1 MHLSVLGH
9 WQHSTEKFIIRNSSA
24 RIVDS
29 KNSNFFRGLLQLNQC
44 HFGRHHNSLTIFD
57 LMVRDRADRS
67 CCSNQQFHQKMI
79 QTKKIFWH
87 FSALWMPPGGKF
99 FGPFERP
106 LTVDDF
112 CKSALCRYGHSFM
125 LKMAFDSVID

>member
-9 WQHSTEKFIIRNSSA
+9 WQHRTEKFIIRNSSA

-44 HFGRHHNSLTIFD
+44 HFGCRHNSLTIFD

-67 CCSNQQFHQKMI
+67 CCSNQQFHENDSDRKN
-79 QTKKIFWH
+79 TL
-87 FSALWMPPGGKF
+87 ALFGTLDAPGGNF

>member
-57 LMVRDRADRS
+57 LMVRDRATVPAAQI
-67 CCSNQQFHQKMI
+67 NNFIKMI
-79 QTKKIFWH
+79 QTKKLFWH
-87 FSALWMPPGGKF
+87 FLALWMPPGGNF
-99 FGPFERP
+99 FRPFERP

-112 CKSALCRYGHSFM
+112 CKSALCRYVHSFM

>member
-67 CCSNQQFHQKMI
+67 CCSNQQFHQNDSDQKNI
-79 QTKKIFWH
+79 L
-87 FSALWMPPGGKF
+87 ALFGTLDAPGGKF
-99 FGPFERP
+99 FWTVRK
-106 LTVDDF
+106 TVD
-112 CKSALCRYGHSFM
+112 R
-125 LKMAFDSVID
+125 